1 MSAEDGGA
9 EPPLKPECA
18 DALDSIYAYLD
29 SELGVAAAVRVRAH
43 LHECSPCLDEYDIE
57 QVIKAV
63 VRRSCAETAPAELR
77 IRIMARIEQLRIV
90 TR

>member
-1 MSAEDGGA
+1 MSAEEGRA
-9 EPPLKPECA
+9 EPALKPECA

-29 SELGVAAAVRVRAH
+29 SELGVADATRMREH
-43 LHECSPCLDEYDIE
+43 LRDCSPCLDEYDVE

-63 VRRSCAETAPAELR
+63 VRRSCAETAPVELR
-77 IRIMARIEQLRIV
+77 IRILARIEQLRIV